1 LGTIF
6 QAPLEF
12 ADQQEIFMQIG
23 ILYALLAYLLWGL
36 LPLYIKTLQG
46 VAPLEILLHRM
57 VWSLVFLAIVLSW
70 RRNWAWLRAAASQ
83 PRVLAVFA
91 ISALLLCGN
100 WFTYIWAVDAGRV
113 VDASLGYFINPL
125 VSVLLGVL
133 FLHER
138 LRPGQWAAIGL
149 AAAGVAWLTFSA
161 GQLPW
166 IALALAGT
174 FGGYGLLRKTA
185 PLGALEGL
193 SLETL
198 LLFPLAGLALWYLFS
213 QGHASFPGAQAS
225 TQVLLVL
232 AGPITAV
239 PLLLFAAGA
248 RRLPLSLLGL
258 LQYSGP
264 TLQLLLGICLWHEPF
279 PPAKQFGF
287 GMIWL
292 SLALYAAEGFWVARR
307 QPAQPINC
315 TNETA

>member
-1 LGTIF
+1 
-6 QAPLEF
+6 
-12 ADQQEIFMQIG
+12 MQIG

-46 VAPLEILLHRM
+46 IAPLEILLHRM
-57 VWSLVFLAIVLSW
+57 VWSLVFLALVLCW
-70 RRNWAWLRAAASQ
+70 RRNWAWLGAALGR

-91 ISALLLCGN
+91 TSALLLCGN
-100 WFTYIWAVDAGRV
+100 WFTYIWSVGAGRV

-138 LRPGQWAAIGL
+138 LRPGQWASIAL
-149 AAAGVAWLTFSA
+149 AAAGVGWLTISA

-166 IALALAGT
+166 IALVLAGT
-174 FGGYGLLRKTA
+174 FGGYGLLRKMA

-198 LLFPLAGLALWYLFS
+198 LLFPLAGLALWYLF
-213 QGHASFPGAQAS
+213 QHGQAGFAGAGTGMQA
-225 TQVLLVL
+225 LLVL

-248 RRLPLSLLGL
+248 RRIPLSLLGL
-258 LQYSGP
+258 LQYTGP
-264 TLQLLLGICLWHEPF
+264 TLQLLLGVWLWHEPF
-279 PPAKQFGF
+279 PPAKQVGF

-292 SLALYAAEGFWVARR
+292 SLALYAAEGFWMARR
-307 QPAQPINC
+307 PMPRKIYATNQPA
-315 TNETA
+315 ETRQE